1 MKNIYNANEKLVPSQ
16 KMSKDSI
23 IAFVCANTTGFLSVS
38 VLIITKIRM
47 FRYFKNVN
55 MNALP
60 IYIYILISLLIFEW
74 IMLFSLN

>member
-1 MKNIYNANEKLVPSQ
+1 MKNVYNANEKSVPSQ

-23 IAFVCANTTGFLSVS
+23 IAFVCANATGFLSVS
-38 VLIITKIRM
+38 VLIITIKIKM

-60 IYIYILISLLIFEW
+60 IIYNIYIYINLSIDL
-74 IMLFSLN
+74 